1 MIIRNKYMERVITS
15 MDGHGR
21 MLIPSS
27 VRERFNMHPGEKIT
41 IEIDNK
47 EIKIINA
54 DYIIDE
60 MHKIFTKN
68 QTDKKKSAV
77 DDFIARKR
85 QEYLIEES
93 RSKKNV

>member
-1 MIIRNKYMERVITS
+1 
-15 MDGHGR
+15 

-27 VRERFNMHPGEKIT
+27 IREKFNMHPGEKIT

-54 DYIIDE
+54 DHIIE
-60 MHKIFTKN
+60 EIHELFMKN
-68 QTDKKKSAV
+68 QSNRKISVV

-85 QEYLIEES
+85 QEYLIEEA
-93 RSKKNV
+93 RSSKNV

>member
-1 MIIRNKYMERVITS
+1 MERVITS
-15 MDGHGR
+15 MDAHGR

-27 VRERFNMHPGEKIT
+27 IREKFNMHPGEKIT
-41 IEIDNK
+41 IEIDDN
-47 EIKIINA
+47 EIKIVNA
-54 DYIIDE
+54 EHIIDE

-68 QTDKKKSAV
+68 QTNKKKSVV
-77 DDFIARKR
+77 DDFITRKH